1 MLRVLLTAFVLVAVL
16 FAGMW
21 IGGHSGLLPSELQK
35 LVADDDI
42 ATIDAAVR
50 RIHDDYYRP
59 VDKSKLS
66 DDAVRGAV
74 RGLDDRFSSYFDP
87 KDYTR
92 FKEAANSEFS
102 GIGVLITQVDD
113 GLRIN
118 QVYPKSPARKAGL
131 RKGDVIVAAQG
142 QRLRDK
148 PDDAATSLIKGKE
161 GTDVTLGVRRGK
173 RELKKVVRREK
184 IEVPVVTSKRRKADG
199 KTYAVVRLEQFSPGA
214 HAELYAALKKV
225 DRDKVDGLVLDL
237 RGNPGGRV
245 TEARLVASA
254 FLTDGEIVTTKG
266 RTVATRV
273 YNATGNP
280 VLPKLPM
287 VVLVDKASASASE
300 IVAGALQDRD
310 RAKLVGQKTYGK
322 GVFQELVQLGN
333 GGALTL
339 TAGQFFLPSGRN
351 LGGKGVARG
360 SGLKPEVRAVDD
372 PKTRKRDEGLA
383 RAVEV
388 LSGS

>member
-1 MLRVLLTAFVLVAVL
+1 MLRVLLTAVVLVAVL

-21 IGGHSGLLPSELQK
+21 IGGHSGLLPSGLQK
-35 LVADDDI
+35 VVADDDV

-50 RIHDDYYRP
+50 RIHDDYYRR

-113 GLRIN
+113 GLRIT

-131 RKGDVIVAAQG
+131 RAGDIIVAAQG

-148 PDDAATSLIKGKE
+148 PDDAATSLIKGKA

-173 RELKKVVRREK
+173 RELRKVVKRAK
-184 IEVPVVTSKRRKADG
+184 IEVPVVTSKRREAGG

-225 DRDKVDGLVLDL
+225 DRDKADGLVLDL

-266 RTVATRV
+266 RTVQTRV

-287 VVLVDKASASASE
+287 VVLVDNASASASE